1 MAMDLAFALV
11 NDVAYPDP
19 QKVIATGK
27 RLGLELRHEPGT
39 GVETEPMSFAF
50 GTGGTFMVMLLPAP
64 HPDAAKMP
72 VGPTSPPRE
81 HVATTKAHFIL
92 TAMGL
97 EGEPRKRDAH
107 MARLVATVIENVSA
121 VGAMLGHGVLF
132 HRADVFAGMAAAS
145 MDDGELPS
153 EVAVDI
159 TTAGEPNDR
168 MSFLS
173 HGMQRYGREEIYVTC
188 SVAGKGAL
196 DFVFMLTRWML
207 ADREKHFGTGE
218 TIGRTMK
225 EKLTIQ
231 RVPNP
236 TGQGPLVIR
245 LDLP

>member
-1 MAMDLAFALV
+1 
-11 NDVAYPDP
+11 
-19 QKVIATGK
+19 
-27 RLGLELRHEPGT
+27 
-39 GVETEPMSFAF
+39 MSFTFAN
-50 GTGGTFMVMLLPAP
+50 GGSFMVMLVPAP
-64 HPDAAKMP
+64 HPDALGMP
-72 VGPTSPPRE
+72 VGPTSPNRE
-81 HVATTKAHFIL
+81 QVAATKAHFIL
-92 TAMGL
+92 TALGL
-97 EGEPRKRDAH
+97 EGAPRGRDAT
-107 MARLVATVIENVSA
+107 MARLVATVIENVNA
-121 VGAMLGHGVLF
+121 VGAMLGHGVVF

-153 EVAVDI
+153 EIAVDI
-159 TTAGEPNDR
+159 TSAREQNNR

-188 SVAGKGAL
+188 SIDGKGAL

-207 ADREKHFGTGE
+207 SDLDKQFGTGE